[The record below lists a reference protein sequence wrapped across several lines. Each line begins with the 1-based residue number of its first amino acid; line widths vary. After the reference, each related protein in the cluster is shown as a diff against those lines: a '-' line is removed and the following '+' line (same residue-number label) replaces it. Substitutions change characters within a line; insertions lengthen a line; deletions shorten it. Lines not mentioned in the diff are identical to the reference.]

1 MTALYCG
8 ACCNKMKQKCR
19 KVGASFKRP
28 NRILRRFMDGVR
40 VACGKCGLRD
50 LNYGD
55 AEEHIQ
61 ECGVYRVEC
70 LLSCGMVL
78 SGVKEAAEHW
88 EKCPANL
95 TECMVCKSKYNI
107 TDMASHDCRAKL
119 LSKINELEKKLARV
133 PDDTAEVNK
142 LRALMQEQ
150 KTKSCLEIAMLE
162 AERIKLNLKVLECKK
177 KLLEREK
184 DHEKV
189 AFKLKEMRQTFKTM
203 RSLCVDECSSTEE
216 KFAEI
221 QREAQA
227 RELNKRKGD
236 GKEANL

>member
-1 MTALYCG
+1 MEAFKAKLKPSATHRKDLIHSLIAPEGNESPSSLMCLICWQTAYDPVYCKACLTALYCG
-8 ACCNKMKQKCR
+8 ACCNKMKQKCPKCR

-61 ECGVYRVEC
+61 ECGVYRIDC
-70 LLSCGMVL
+70 LLGCGMVL

-95 TECMVCKSKYNI
+95 TECMVCKSKYNV

-119 LSKINELEKKLARV
+119 LSKIN
-133 PDDTAEVNK
+133 
-142 LRALMQEQ
+142 
-150 KTKSCLEIAMLE
+150 
-162 AERIKLNLKVLECKK
+162 
-177 KLLEREK
+177 
-184 DHEKV
+184 
-189 AFKLKEMRQTFKTM
+189 
-203 RSLCVDECSSTEE
+203 
-216 KFAEI
+216 
-221 QREAQA
+221 
-227 RELNKRKGD
+227 
-236 GKEANL
+236 